1 MEFVLIPAGTFQMG
15 SNDSDAFDDEKPVYT
30 VRITQPFY
38 LGKYEVTQGQ
48 WQAVM
53 GNNLSSF
60 KSDANRPVEYA
71 DRRLRPC

>member
-15 SNDSDAFDDEKPVYT
+15 SNDSNTFDDDKPVHT

-53 GNNLSSF
+53 GNNPSSF
-60 KSDANRPVEYA
+60 EGDANRLVEYA

>member
-1 MEFVLIPAGTFQMG
+1 MEFVLIPAGTFQME
-15 SNDSDAFDDEKPVYT
+15 SNDSDAFDDEKPV
-30 VRITQPFY
+30 Y

-53 GNNLSSF
+53 GNNPTSF

-71 DRRLRPC
+71 DRRLHPC